1 MCSLALLEVPFKFYL
16 SFISERI
23 AAFSLVSCFAYF
35 PESETNQTKPN
46 TGPSQSKFF
55 LEQLNPYHFS
65 KPNID
70 YDMINK
76 IWKPQT
82 MRKSWMSK
90 STLFLS
96 GCLLLL
102 PTHKNFAA
110 VEGGALVKGTTFTD
124 DTSVVP
130 ASTASSK
137 AIKWS
142 SSDLDPS
149 VFEIDASNPS
159 RLKVKSAGDYFQPS
173 PDPYPKQF
181 VRQMFVHK
189 FISL

>member
-1 MCSLALLEVPFKFYL
+1 
-16 SFISERI
+16 
-23 AAFSLVSCFAYF
+23 
-35 PESETNQTKPN
+35 
-46 TGPSQSKFF
+46 
-55 LEQLNPYHFS
+55 
-65 KPNID
+65 
-70 YDMINK
+70 MINK
-76 IWKPQT
+76 IWKLQT

-159 RLKVKSAGDYFQPS
+159 RLKVKSAGDYFLAFTGPISEAVRAANVRSQVHFFVKKMEPLYSPVLPAQPMCVMI
-173 PDPYPKQF
+173 PDTPRAVDIFTY
-181 VRQMFVHK
+181 
-189 FISL
+189 